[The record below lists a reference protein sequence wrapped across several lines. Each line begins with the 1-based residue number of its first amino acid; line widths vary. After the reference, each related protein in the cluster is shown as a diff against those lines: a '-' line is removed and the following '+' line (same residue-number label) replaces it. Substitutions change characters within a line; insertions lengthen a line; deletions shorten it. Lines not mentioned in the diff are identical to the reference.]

1 MRVNVAVAGVLLFGC
16 AAGWSAPNSTVDSEN
31 FQRSYALAPNGRVA
45 IDNPYGDVRITGWD
59 RNEVQ
64 IEAVKTTGLASRL
77 EDAVIVVD
85 ATEERFSVRTQYA
98 DADPR
103 EPARVEY
110 RISVPRNANLEDV
123 RLVNGALSI
132 RGVSGP
138 VKASSVN
145 GNITAE
151 ALKGMAD
158 LATVNGQVEA
168 GFERLSASQPISLR
182 SVNGPIVLVIPQGAG
197 AQLLAQNRSGG
208 IEAHLGG
215 RTRQPAGHLFETVV
229 GGGGASIVLRNVTG
243 GISIHSTW
251 SRRPEKPGF

>member
-1 MRVNVAVAGVLLFGC
+1 MRVNLFLPGIIFLGTAGLLP
-16 AAGWSAPNSTVDSEN
+16 AANSTVDFQN
-31 FQRSYALAPNGRVA
+31 FQRSYALAANGRVA

-64 IEAVKTTGLASRL
+64 IEAVKTTGLTSRL

-85 ATEERFSVRTQYA
+85 ATKERLSVRTQYA
-98 DADPR
+98 DGDPR
-103 EPARVEY
+103 DPARVEY

-138 VKASSVN
+138 VKASLVN
-145 GNITAE
+145 GSITAE
-151 ALKGMAD
+151 ALEGMAD
-158 LATVNGQVEA
+158 LATVNGQVKA

-182 SVNGPIVLVIPQGAG
+182 SVNGPIVLMIPHGAG

-208 IEAHLGG
+208 IEAHLGA
-215 RTRQPAGHLFETVV
+215 RTRQPAGHRFQTVV

-251 SRRPEKPGF
+251 SRRRERPGL

>member
-1 MRVNVAVAGVLLFGC
+1 MATKAVWSGLLILAAAGVLP
-16 AAGWSAPNSTVDSEN
+16 AAHSTIDYED
-31 FQRSYALAPNGRVA
+31 FQRSYALAPNGRVV

-64 IEAVKTTGLASRL
+64 IQAVKTSGMTGRL
-77 EDAVIVVD
+77 EDAAIIVD
-85 ATEERFSVRTQYA
+85 ATDERVSVRTQYA
-98 DADPR
+98 GIDPR
-103 EPARVEY
+103 EPASVEY
-110 RISVPRNANLEDV
+110 RISVPRNANLEDI

-132 RGVSGP
+132 HGVAGP

-151 ALKGMAD
+151 ALEGMAD
-158 LATVNGQVEA
+158 LATVNGEVAA
-168 GFERLSASQPISLR
+168 GFEHLSASQPISLR
-182 SVNGPIVLVIPQGAG
+182 SVNGHIVLSIPQGAG

-208 IEAHLGG
+208 IEADLG
-215 RTRQPAGHLFETVV
+215 RRIRQTAGHRLETVL

-251 SRRPEKPGF
+251 SRRQEKPGF

>member
-1 MRVNVAVAGVLLFGC
+1 MIVLGC
-16 AAGWSAPNSTVDSEN
+16 AAVLPAAHSTVDSQD
-31 FQRSYALAPNGRVA
+31 FQRSYALAPNGRVT

-59 RNEVQ
+59 RDEVQ
-64 IEAVKTTGLASRL
+64 IQAVKTSGQTSRL

-85 ATEERFSVRTQYA
+85 ATQERFSVRTQYA
-98 DADPR
+98 GADPR

-132 RGVSGP
+132 RGVAGP

-151 ALKGMAD
+151 ALEGMAD

-168 GFERLSASQPISLR
+168 GFHRLSASQPISLR
-182 SVNGPIVLVIPQGAG
+182 SVNGHIVLSIPPGAG

-208 IEAHLGG
+208 IEADLG
-215 RTRQPAGHLFETVV
+215 RRMHRQPAGHRFQTVV
-229 GGGGASIVLRNVTG
+229 GGGGASIELRNVTG